1 MVKLSLI
8 PCRPAGLIWKVCWLP
23 LLDPWKHLEL
33 ILQILKRFIAL
44 SYESQMLLNL
54 FLDADGVSLK
64 KEKKK
69 KLMPELCSAGEI
81 VAIYVVGFFP
91 KG

>member
-1 MVKLSLI
+1 M
-8 PCRPAGLIWKVCWLP
+8 CWLP

-64 KEKKK
+64 KRKEKK